1 MVQAGSSYSQ
11 QERGK
16 GMEETITVPPPLKC
30 GHLCVILEV
39 DTSILHST
47 GQNLSHMVK
56 SSRQGGKEAG
66 SCAGQP

>member
-1 MVQAGSSYSQ
+1 
-11 QERGK
+11 
-16 GMEETITVPPPLKC
+16 MEETITVPPPLKC